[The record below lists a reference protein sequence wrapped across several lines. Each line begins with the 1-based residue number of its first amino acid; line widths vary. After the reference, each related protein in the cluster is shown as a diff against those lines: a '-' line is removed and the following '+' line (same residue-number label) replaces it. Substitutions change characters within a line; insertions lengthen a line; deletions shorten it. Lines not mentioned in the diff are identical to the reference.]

1 MNQVKK
7 MYFSTQAQLTSFVNS
22 ITLDPNTVGYKI
34 ILEEF
39 ETVDELNIEK
49 KRLSQQLSQLQ
60 QDKSGEITKVTNE
73 LNELNTNLP

>member
-34 ILEEF
+34 TLEEF
-39 ETVDELNIEK
+39 ETANELNIEK
-49 KRLSQQLSQLQ
+49 KRLTQQLSQLQ
-60 QDKSGEITKVTNE
+60 QDKSGEIAKVTNE
-73 LNELNTNLP
+73 LSELNTNLP